1 MTKALF
7 PGSFDPVT
15 NGHVGIIK
23 QAAKLFDQVDVL
35 IMTNTAKHY
44 LFSPDERVNLVEDAI
59 SNLSNV
65 QVIKR
70 PDQLTVNVA
79 RQLDATVIVRGVRN
93 TEDFLYEQQIAA
105 MNKVLAPEIE
115 TILLFTQPQESFI
128 ASSIVKEVAR
138 FEGEVESFLP
148 ATAAR
153 ELKKKMRS
161 TNNE

>member
-35 IMTNTAKHY
+35 IMTNTAKHC
-44 LFSPDERVNLVEDAI
+44 LFSPDERVNLVEDAV
-59 SNLSNV
+59 SNLANV

-79 RQLDATVIVRGVRN
+79 RQLGATVIVRGVRN

-115 TILLFTQPQESFI
+115 TILLFTQPQESFV

-148 ATAAR
+148 VAAAR

-161 TNNE
+161 INND